1 MKYKLFLFCLICFC
15 GLNAQKTT
23 NYFQYS
29 FFPEITQ
36 QQSRSRTQPINNDQ
50 YYWLLNFIDVN
61 NNGDN
66 SLGNFDSISFIRKSI
81 PNKHSVKIS
90 NSLPSPNLIFLMNQ
104 DKTSWNLLVNPL
116 SLKQTIKFL
125 NLKVINE
132 DLYVYSY
139 VWADSLKIQFNINQ
153 FNYIDIPNS
162 EGYAIIKISKNGS
175 VSLENFIASN
185 QQSRLLFMDD
195 KKYAVYFDINPF
207 IPFNKYNLDSNV
219 RKNLIHDSLLTGIIL
234 QYEFGSKSTKKWIS
248 GTLPCFIP
256 LSGYCFMNASNKN
269 KILIAG
275 KYFGQ
280 NTIANFNLPFNP
292 LYKINSNAI
301 QPMAKPLN
309 FNKNSSYL
317 YWLILDIEKWTFDET
332 KFSLVKGEK
341 YWDLT
346 DYGII
351 NSKYWF
357 FSPKI
362 SQIAIDQ
369 PTPNWITSNSIFIYN
384 TQNQS
389 FNSPEFPARTQKVM
403 QDADSLLFLV
413 GGLGSTVGPDYI
425 DYDNS
430 PYDHYTLKKGYF
442 CAEYTPEGKLVW
454 ARNENLILNDFLPYN
469 FTSDR
474 NTRFLSTSQF
484 YLNDLDLGFTKIQKN
499 FLAAY
504 AGSLSQISKAPI
516 CDFDIELITYNH
528 VTINYKGALNANFYY
543 KYGDGSKDSN
553 YNQRNFIHSYKKTG
567 TFLLYCIAKNDF
579 GRDTAYYSVDIYDIV
594 STTKL
599 NKNNT
604 IKLYPNP
611 TENTLRWDSETTQHV
626 DIFDTNGRLIER
638 IKTTQNTI
646 NIGHLLAGIYLV
658 SVHTKDGSYINK
670 VMKQ

>member
-15 GLNAQKTT
+15 GLKAQKTT

-29 FFPEITQ
+29 FYPEYNQ

-61 NNGDN
+61 YNGGN
-66 SLGNFDSISFIRKSI
+66 TLGNFDSISFIRKSI

-104 DKTSWNLLVNPL
+104 DKISWNLLVNPL

-219 RKNLIHDSLLTGIIL
+219 RKNLIHDSLLSGIIL
-234 QYEFGSKSTKKWIS
+234 QYEFGSKSTKQWIS

-256 LSGYCFMNASNKN
+256 LSGYYFMNASNKN

-301 QPMAKPLN
+301 RSMAKPLN

-317 YWLILDIEKWTFDET
+317 YWSILDFEKWTFDEI

-341 YWDLT
+341 DWNLN

-369 PTPNWITSNSIFIYN
+369 LTPNWISNNTIFTYN

-413 GGLGSTVGPDYI
+413 GGQGSTVGPDYI

-430 PYDHYTLKKGYF
+430 PYSHYPLKKGYF

-454 ARNENLILNDFLPYN
+454 ARNENLILNDFLPFN
-469 FTSDR
+469 LTSER
-474 NTRFLSTSQF
+474 NTRYLSTSQSF
-484 YLNDLDLGFTKIQKN
+484 LSDLDLGFRNIKKSHLTD
-499 FLAAY
+499 F
-504 AGSLSQISKAPI
+504 AGSLSQLSKAPI

>member
-1 MKYKLFLFCLICFC
+1 M
-15 GLNAQKTT
+15 
-23 NYFQYS
+23 
-29 FFPEITQ
+29 
-36 QQSRSRTQPINNDQ
+36 
-50 YYWLLNFIDVN
+50 W
-61 NNGDN
+61 GD
-66 SLGNFDSISFIRKSI
+66 R
-81 PNKHSVKIS
+81 
-90 NSLPSPNLIFLMNQ
+90 
-104 DKTSWNLLVNPL
+104 
-116 SLKQTIKFL
+116 
-125 NLKVINE
+125 
-132 DLYVYSY
+132 
-139 VWADSLKIQFNINQ
+139 LKIRF
-153 FNYIDIPNS
+153 
-162 EGYAIIKISKNGS
+162 
-175 VSLENFIASN
+175 SLDWS
-185 QQSRLLFMDD
+185 
-195 KKYAVYFDINPF
+195 
-207 IPFNKYNLDSNV
+207 
-219 RKNLIHDSLLTGIIL
+219 
-234 QYEFGSKSTKKWIS
+234 
-248 GTLPCFIP
+248 
-256 LSGYCFMNASNKN
+256 
-269 KILIAG
+269 
-275 KYFGQ
+275 
-280 NTIANFNLPFNP
+280 
-292 LYKINSNAI
+292 
-301 QPMAKPLN
+301 
-309 FNKNSSYL
+309 
-317 YWLILDIEKWTFDET
+317 ILDFEKWTFDEI

-341 YWDLT
+341 DWNLN

-369 PTPNWITSNSIFIYN
+369 LTPNWISNNTIFTYN

-413 GGLGSTVGPDYI
+413 GGQGSTVGPDYI

-430 PYDHYTLKKGYF
+430 PYSHYPLKKGYF

-454 ARNENLILNDFLPYN
+454 ARNENLILNDFLPFN
-469 FTSDR
+469 LTSER
-474 NTRFLSTSQF
+474 NTRYLSTSQSF
-484 YLNDLDLGFTKIQKN
+484 LSDLDLGFRNIKKSHLTD
-499 FLAAY
+499 F
-504 AGSLSQISKAPI
+504 AGSLSQLSKAPI

>member
-1 MKYKLFLFCLICFC
+1 MKYKLLVFSFICCC
-15 GLNAQKTT
+15 GLNAQKTST
-23 NYFQYS
+23 YFQFS
-29 FFPEITQ
+29 FYPALNQ
-36 QQSRSRTQPINNDQ
+36 QQSHSRTQAINNEE
-50 YYWLLNFIDVN
+50 YYWLLNFFTLSGGNVFE
-61 NNGDN
+61 
-66 SLGNFDSISFIRKSI
+66 NFDSISFIRKSI

-104 DKTSWNLLVNPL
+104 DKISWNLLINPL
-116 SLKQTIKFL
+116 SLKHKLNFL

-132 DLYVYSY
+132 DLYIYSY
-139 VWADSLKIQFNINQ
+139 VWADSLKIQFNMNQ
-153 FNYIDIPNS
+153 SKYIDIPNS
-162 EGYAIIKISKNGS
+162 EGFAMIKISKNGN

-207 IPFNKYNLDSNV
+207 NPINKYNLDSNV
-219 RKNLIHDSLLTGIIL
+219 RKNLIHDTLLTGIIL
-234 QYEFGSKSTKKWIS
+234 QYEFGSKTAKQWIS

-256 LSGYCFMNASNKN
+256 SSGYYFMNASNKN

-275 KYFGQ
+275 KYFGES
-280 NTIANFNLPFNP
+280 TIANYKLPYNP
-292 LYKINSNAI
+292 AYKINSNA
-301 QPMAKPLN
+301 QQSMVKPLN
-309 FNKNSSYL
+309 FNKNISYL
-317 YWLILDIEKWTFDET
+317 YWSVLDFEKWTLDEI
-332 KFSLVKGEK
+332 KFSLVMGEK
-341 YWDLT
+341 DWNLA

-369 PTPNWITSNSIFIYN
+369 ANPKWISNNTIFTYN

-413 GGLGSTVGPDYI
+413 GGQGSTVGPDYI

-430 PYDHYTLKKGYF
+430 PYNHYPLKKGYF

-469 FTSDR
+469 LTSER
-474 NTRFLSTSQF
+474 NTRYLSTSQSF
-484 YLNDLDLGFTKIQKN
+484 LSDLDLGFRNLKKSHLTD
-499 FLAAY
+499 F
-504 AGSLSQISKAPI
+504 AGSLSQLTKAPI
-516 CDFDIELITYNH
+516 CDFDIEQITHNH

-599 NKNNT
+599 NKNNA

-611 TENTLRWDSETTQHV
+611 TENTLSWDSETTQHV

-638 IKTTQNTI
+638 IKTTLNTF
-646 NIGHLLAGIYLV
+646 NIGHIPAGIYLV
-658 SVHTKDGSYINK
+658 SVHTKDGSYIHK
-670 VMKQ
+670 VVKQ